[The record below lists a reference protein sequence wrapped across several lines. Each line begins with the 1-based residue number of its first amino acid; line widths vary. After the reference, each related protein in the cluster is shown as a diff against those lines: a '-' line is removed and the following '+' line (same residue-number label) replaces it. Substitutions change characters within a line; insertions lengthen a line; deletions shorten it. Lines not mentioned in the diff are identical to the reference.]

1 MNKVKIAVLCFLAS
15 AFSACGQKNSNNQTI
30 TTSVDSVSYGIGV
43 SIGENLK
50 KDGLTDVN
58 VDLMARGIAESLKGE
73 KTALTM
79 EQIQSCIGAY
89 MAEKQ
94 KVKDAENKV
103 KAEANL
109 EKGKKFLEEN
119 GKRKGVVTL
128 PSGLQ
133 YEIIKEGTG
142 PKPKAE
148 DMVTTHYHGTLID
161 GKVFDS
167 SVERG
172 QPAQFGVNQVIPGW
186 TEALQLMPVGSK
198 WKLYIPANLAYGEH
212 GAGGAIGPNETLIFE
227 VELLSIDKK

>member
-50 KDGLTDVN
+50 KDGLNDVN
-58 VDLMARGIAESLKGE
+58 VDLMARGIAEALKGE

-109 EKGKKFLEEN
+109 EKGKN
-119 GKRKGVVTL
+119 SSKRTANVKG
-128 PSGLQ
+128 
-133 YEIIKEGTG
+133 
-142 PKPKAE
+142 
-148 DMVTTHYHGTLID
+148 
-161 GKVFDS
+161 
-167 SVERG
+167 
-172 QPAQFGVNQVIPGW
+172 
-186 TEALQLMPVGSK
+186 
-198 WKLYIPANLAYGEH
+198 
-212 GAGGAIGPNETLIFE
+212 
-227 VELLSIDKK
+227 

>member
-1 MNKVKIAVLCFLAS
+1 
-15 AFSACGQKNSNNQTI
+15 
-30 TTSVDSVSYGIGV
+30 VDSVSYGIGV

-50 KDGLTDVN
+50 KDGLNEVN
-58 VDLMARGIAESLKGE
+58 VELMARGIAEALKGE
-73 KTALTM
+73 KTTLTM
-79 EQIQSCIGAY
+79 EQIQSSIGEY
-89 MAEKQ
+89 MDKKQ
-94 KVKDAENKV
+94 KVKDEENKV

-142 PKPKAE
+142 PKPKAD

-172 QPAQFGVNQVIPGW
+172 QPAQF
-186 TEALQLMPVGSK
+186 
-198 WKLYIPANLAYGEH
+198 
-212 GAGGAIGPNETLIFE
+212 
-227 VELLSIDKK
+227 